1 VNANNTR
8 KAGSPT
14 FPKKGPKLR
23 LVKSPGE
30 RPRIEPASD
39 LKAIIEEMNRRRAR
53 RERLEPELGGKDAA

>member
-1 VNANNTR
+1 VSAGKPR
-8 KAGSPT
+8 KAGAPV

-30 RPRIEPASD
+30 RPRVEPASD
-39 LKAIIEEMNRRRAR
+39 LKAIIEEMNRHRAR